1 MPNDIK
7 VKVSAPSRLHF
18 GLFSAG
24 NVGGLRFGGVGMT
37 LDHPRVAIGVTGDDR
52 LTISGSEPAVCRS
65 ALAGCFPLIQKERP
79 DLDVKS
85 AVDLPIAI
93 SIESEL
99 CRHVGL
105 GSGTQLALAT
115 ATAVLKYFEIEMPS
129 IEEFTAIVGRGK
141 RSAIGSYGFF
151 QGGFLVD
158 RGKLNNESL
167 SPLDFRTDFP
177 EQWPILVVRLNSD
190 VKGSG
195 LSGESETNAF
205 QELPLVSNSQRENMV
220 NIVRDRMI
228 PGVLQT
234 DYELFGEAVYEFG
247 YQSGMMFE
255 SVQGGPYN
263 GKKIENLIH
272 QIRNMD
278 ILAVG
283 QSSWGPS
290 VFAIAQNKDSANAA
304 MEKLQELYQD
314 RILIDFTKADNHG
327 VKTNIENS

>member
-1 MPNDIK
+1 VPNDIK

-52 LTISGSEPAVCRS
+52 LTISGPESAACQS

-158 RGKLNNESL
+158 RGKRNNESL

-263 GKKIENLIH
+263 GKEIENLIH
-272 QIRNMD
+272 QIRSMD